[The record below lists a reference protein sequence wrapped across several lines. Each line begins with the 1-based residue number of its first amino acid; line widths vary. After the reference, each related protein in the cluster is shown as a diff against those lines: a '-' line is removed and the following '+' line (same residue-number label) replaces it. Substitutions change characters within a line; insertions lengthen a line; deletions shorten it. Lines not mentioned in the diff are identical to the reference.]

1 MSIHKVADNVHAWWI
16 MMTAMSVSEAL
27 MMMLLAFPA
36 SYIPLAWSVEADAG
50 VCFGVVS
57 TQYVN
62 GIMPHYTTDLQ
73 RRSVEIRLDG
83 QHTHGVR
90 V

>member
-1 MSIHKVADNVHAWWI
+1 MVEHDDREVSIGGPYDDVVV
-16 MMTAMSVSEAL
+16 VSSIIYDL
-27 MMMLLAFPA
+27 G
-36 SYIPLAWSVEADAG
+36 VEADAG
-50 VCFGVVS
+50 VCFGVVA

-62 GIMPHYTTDLQ
+62 GIMPHYASLHLQ
-73 RRSVEIRLDG
+73 RRSVDIRQDG